1 MLNVN
6 DILWV
11 VPGVIFIHFF
21 NRRIPSQAI
30 DLSGWPYVFFVVVI
44 ATITWLPVEL
54 ILSLFN
60 FNIENIVIELFI
72 KLIASTFFALILLP
86 LSRWKPIAKKIFSQ
100 IQDNF
105 CKKCIEWE
113 GEAIL
118 LTLKN
123 GKAYI
128 GVLCKY
134 PENPRARHESQTI
147 SIMPIKSGYR
157 DQYTKDIS
165 WTTDYP
171 QYDELEDKNQQNKV
185 KDLVETL
192 IPRSE
197 IITFGKF
204 SPETFKFFNLEKEQK
219 ND

>member
-1 MLNVN
+1 MLNLN

-11 VPGVIFIHFF
+11 VPGVIFIFLF
-21 NRRIPSQAI
+21 NKYRLQDIIS
-30 DLSGWPYVFFVVVI
+30 LSGWPYVFFVVVI
-44 ATITWLPVEL
+44 ASLTWLPAEL

-60 FNIENIVIELFI
+60 FNIENIVMELFI
-72 KLIASTFFALILLP
+72 KLITSTFFALILLR
-86 LSRWKPIAKKIFSQ
+86 LSQWKPIAKFIFIP

-105 CKKCIEWE
+105 CKKCIKWE
-113 GEAIL
+113 NEFVI

-128 GVLCKY
+128 GVLWKY

-147 SIMPIKSGYR
+147 SIIPFQSGYR
-157 DQYTKDIS
+157 DQLTQKVI
-165 WTTDYP
+165 WNTFYP
-171 QYDELEDKNQQNKV
+171 EYKEEAHYLNMEV
-185 KDLVETL
+185 I

-204 SPETFKFFNLEKEQK
+204 SPETFKFFKEQEQK
-219 ND
+219 SNQQSEKD

>member
-1 MLNVN
+1 MLNLN

-21 NRRIPSQAI
+21 NRRIPAQAI
-30 DLSGWPYVFFVVVI
+30 DLSGWPYVFFIVVI
-44 ATITWLPVEL
+44 ATITWLPAEL

-86 LSRWKPIAKKIFSQ
+86 LSRWKPIAKQIFSQ

-105 CKKCIEWE
+105 CKKCIKWE
-113 GEAIL
+113 NEFVI

-123 GKAYI
+123 EKAYI
-128 GVLCKY
+128 GVLWKY

-147 SIMPIKSGYR
+147 SIIPFQSGYR
-157 DQYTKDIS
+157 DRITKKVI
-165 WTTDYP
+165 WNTFYP
-171 QYDELEDKNQQNKV
+171 EYKKEAHYLNMEV
-185 KDLVETL
+185 M

-197 IITFGKF
+197 ISTFGKF
-204 SPETFKFFNLEKEQK
+204 SLETFKFFKEQEQK
-219 ND
+219 SNQQSEKD